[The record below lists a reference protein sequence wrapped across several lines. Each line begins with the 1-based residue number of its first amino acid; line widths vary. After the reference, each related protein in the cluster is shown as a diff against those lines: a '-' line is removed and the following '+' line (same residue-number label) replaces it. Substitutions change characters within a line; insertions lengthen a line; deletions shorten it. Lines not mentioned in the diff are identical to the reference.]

1 MSQPLNETK
10 EILAKITQKIKD
22 GSHQEKEAL
31 LDQLKNIDRL
41 VTQNVNK
48 IWLRTKSG
56 KPMAEEVQQ
65 KAETALKQLEDIP
78 ALKSAINELEGL
90 AKEIDEE
97 SQRRS
102 MIVT

>member
-10 EILAKITQKIKD
+10 EIVAKITQSVKD
-22 GSHQEKEAL
+22 EAL
-31 LDQLKNIDRL
+31 VAQLKNIDRL

-56 KPMAEEVQQ
+56 KPMAEALQQ
-65 KAETALKQLEDIP
+65 KAETALKHLEDIA
-78 ALKSAINELEGL
+78 ALKTAITELEDA
-90 AKEIDEE
+90 AKEIDAE
-97 SQRRS
+97 SERRS

>member
-10 EILAKITQKIKD
+10 EIVAKITQ
-22 GSHQEKEAL
+22 SVEEEAL
-31 LDQLKNIDRL
+31 EAQLKNIDRL

-56 KPMAEEVQQ
+56 KPMAEGLRQ
-65 KAETALKQLEDIP
+65 KAETALKHLEDVP
-78 ALKSAINELEGL
+78 TLKSAIAELEK
-90 AKEIDEE
+90 AVKEIDAE
-97 SQRRS
+97 SERRS

>member
-10 EILAKITQKIKD
+10 EIVAKIKKKIEE
-22 GSHQEKEAL
+22 GSHPEKEAMVA
-31 LDQLKNIDRL
+31 QLKNIDRL
-41 VTQNVNK
+41 VTENVNK

-56 KPMAEEVQQ
+56 KPMAEGLQQ
-65 KAETALKQLEDIP
+65 KAEAAIKHIEDIP
-78 ALKSAINELEGL
+78 ALKPAIAELEHIV
-90 AKEIDEE
+90 KEIDDE

>member
-10 EILAKITQKIKD
+10 EIVAKITQNVK
-22 GSHQEKEAL
+22 EEAL
-31 LDQLKNIDRL
+31 VAQLKNIDRL

-56 KPMAEEVQQ
+56 KPMAEGLQQ
-65 KAETALKQLEDIP
+65 KAETALKQLEDVS
-78 ALKSAINELEGL
+78 ALKSAITELED
-90 AKEIDEE
+90 AVKEIDAE
-97 SQRRS
+97 SERRS

>member
-10 EILAKITQKIKD
+10 EIVAKITQQIEE
-22 GSHQEKEAL
+22 GSHIEKEAL
-31 LDQLKNIDRL
+31 ITQLKNIDRL

-56 KPMAEEVQQ
+56 KPMAEGLQQ
-65 KAETALKQLEDIP
+65 KAETALKHLEDIP
-78 ALKSAINELEGL
+78 ALKSAITELED
-90 AKEIDEE
+90 AVKEIDAE
-97 SQRRS
+97 SERRS

>member
-10 EILAKITQKIKD
+10 EIVAKIAKKIEEESSPEKD
-22 GSHQEKEAL
+22 AFL
-31 LDQLKNIDRL
+31 AQLKNIDRL
-41 VTQNVNK
+41 VTENVNK
-48 IWLRTKSG
+48 IWLRTKGG
-56 KPMAEEVQQ
+56 KPMAERLQQ

-78 ALKSAINELEGL
+78 ALKSAITELEGL
-90 AKEIDEE
+90 VKEIDEE